1 MAAKTTVVVHVVLD
15 TNALFTDPA
24 DKLLA
29 TGISDFILSTRK
41 DLEINVTWYLPSI
54 VKAERQHQMTE
65 KAIRLLAPLEKV
77 ETLLGHRLNITEES
91 LRRSVEEVIKKQ
103 VALHGLKEV
112 NLDHSKV
119 DWQRMIEKSVF
130 RLVPFARG
138 ETEKGFRDAVLLETF
153 CQIVDTLPKL
163 LKFAALCSLR
173 TTSCSLKQ
181 RRNASQSEIMFL
193 LLGSWKVSKRCLMH
207 SPHS

>member
-138 ETEKGFRDAVLLETF
+138 ETEEGFRDAVLLETF
-153 CQIVDTLPKL
+153 CQIVDTLPKTSRSL
-163 LKFAALCSLR
+163 PRCAPYERPAAHSSNGG
-173 TTSCSLKQ
+173 TH
-181 RRNASQSEIMFL
+181 RRA
-193 LLGSWKVSKRCLMH
+193 K
-207 SPHS
+207 